1 MPLLQL
7 IGSPLIMTLDDR
19 WPSKE
24 PTSYAA
30 WTLDACFS
38 LHFTKIAVLIEFA
51 EGSLTWINRA
61 DPVR

>member
-7 IGSPLIMTLDDR
+7 IGSPLIMTLDER
-19 WPSKE
+19 WPSKA
-24 PTSYAA
+24 PMCNAA
-30 WTLDACFS
+30 STLDACFS
-38 LHFTKIAVLIEFA
+38 LHFTKMAVPIEFA

>member
-7 IGSPLIMTLDDR
+7 IGSPLIMTLDER

-51 EGSLTWINRA
+51 EG
-61 DPVR
+61 